1 VQAGE
6 GIRRAS
12 IRQVAAAAGVSM
24 STVSNVLNNPH
35 RVLASTR
42 RRVED
47 AMDQVGYVRNSA
59 ARQLRGAR
67 SQVIGCIVPNTAN
80 PFYAALARGMEDRL
94 AEAGCVLIQCSTD
107 AQSEREARYL
117 HILQEHDVGGIM
129 VSPVSAG
136 LERLL
141 TVRGRGTPIVLLD
154 RERDHTDLCAASVD
168 NVAGGELAARHLLG
182 LGHRRLAYIRA
193 AKTVPSISDRAKGID
208 KALRSAGLDPATA
221 LTEVHVTPAA
231 TDAVASQA
239 MAGLLAREERPTGVI
254 CFNDHTALALLRGLR
269 QHGIRVPSEISL
281 VGYDDVD
288 FAAEL
293 SPSLT
298 TVRQPTYQLGHA
310 AADLLLSEYRSAHTH
325 QQLLFKPELVIRDST
340 RAPQE

>member
-1 VQAGE
+1 M
-6 GIRRAS
+6 
-12 IRQVAAAAGVSM
+12 RQVAAAAGVSM

-42 RRVED
+42 RRVEE

-67 SQVIGCIVPNTAN
+67 SRVIGCIMPNTAN

-117 HILQEHDVGGIM
+117 QILQEQDVGGIM
-129 VSPVSAG
+129 ISPVSVG

-168 NVAGGELAARHLLG
+168 NVVAASWPLNTCSASATGGW
-182 LGHRRLAYIRA
+182 
-193 AKTVPSISDRAKGID
+193 
-208 KALRSAGLDPATA
+208 
-221 LTEVHVTPAA
+221 
-231 TDAVASQA
+231 
-239 MAGLLAREERPTGVI
+239 
-254 CFNDHTALALLRGLR
+254 
-269 QHGIRVPSEISL
+269 
-281 VGYDDVD
+281 
-288 FAAEL
+288 
-293 SPSLT
+293 
-298 TVRQPTYQLGHA
+298 PTYA
-310 AADLLLSEYRSAHTH
+310 RRRRCPASVTAPRA
-325 QQLLFKPELVIRDST
+325 ST
-340 RAPQE
+340 RPCGPPAWTRPPP